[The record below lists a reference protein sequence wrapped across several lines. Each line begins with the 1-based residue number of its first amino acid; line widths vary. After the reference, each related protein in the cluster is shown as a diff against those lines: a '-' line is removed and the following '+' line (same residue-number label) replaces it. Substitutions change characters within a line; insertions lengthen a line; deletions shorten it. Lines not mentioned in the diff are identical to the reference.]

1 MNDKEIL
8 VPRRSFL
15 RGLNLAL
22 GGLAVGYSLPTL
34 AQKPTNEPG
43 KPPGPKPSPG
53 SNAIEAKAPGLNP
66 NVFVHIGP
74 DGVVT
79 IVCHRSE
86 MGQGIRSSMPVL
98 IASEL
103 GADMARVKIVQAE
116 GDKAYGD
123 QNTDGSNSVRSIYY
137 DMRRMG
143 ATARVMLV
151 RTAANRWK
159 VETQDCIAKN
169 HKITHAPT
177 GRVFDFGEL
186 ALEAGRQRVP
196 AATEVALRPSTELSL
211 LGNSMPLLDAPAYVT
226 GQAIYGADVK
236 LPGMLTAVIAR
247 PPVVGGKVAHFD
259 PKGALSVPG
268 V

>member
-1 MNDKEIL
+1 MSDKQIL
-8 VPRRSFL
+8 IPRRSFL

-86 MGQGIRSSMPVL
+86 MGQGVRSTLPVL
-98 IASEL
+98 IADEL
-103 GADMARVKIVQAE
+103 GADMARVKILQGD

-123 QNTDGSNSVRSIYY
+123 QNTDGSSSVRKGLE
-137 DMRRMG
+137 DLRKAG
-143 ATARVMLV
+143 AAARLMLI
-151 RTAANRWK
+151 AAAAKRWR
-159 VETQDCIAKN
+159 VLPETCT
-169 HKITHAPT
+169 THDHA
-177 GRVFDFGEL
+177 VFHSASARSLKFGEL
-186 ALEAGRQRVP
+186 VADAAKLPVP
-196 AATEVALRPSTELSL
+196 KVEKEQLRPKSELHHVGTEL
-211 LGNSMPLLDAPAYVT
+211 PLLDAPGIV
-226 GQAIYGADVK
+226 
-236 LPGMLTAVIAR
+236 
-247 PPVVGGKVAHFD
+247 
-259 PKGALSVPG
+259 
-268 V
+268 